1 MRNHWP
7 VKNRL
12 RAVPQWKDEN
22 FLNIPQLAQRAKYLS
37 DGLISFEVI
46 QYRNCQSF
54 VEYT

>member
-22 FLNIPQLAQRAKYLS
+22 FLNIPQTQRAKYLS
-37 DGLISFEVI
+37 DGLISFEVLH
-46 QYRNCQSF
+46 YRNCQSF

>member
-22 FLNIPQLAQRAKYLS
+22 FLNIPPTQRAKYLS
-37 DGLISFEVI
+37 DGLISFEVLH
-46 QYRNCQSF
+46 YRNCQSF